1 MSYDFLPFL
10 KDIIQL
16 PGLSGYE
23 TSVRQRIREEWKPL
37 VDEIET
43 SRVGSLHALKRGNG
57 KGSRP
62 SVLIAAHMDSIG
74 LMVTEVTD
82 GFLRMTAIGGVDAR
96 ILPGQSVTVHG
107 RQDLPGLIFIPP
119 PSCLPENK
127 NEVSIALENLL
138 VDLGLPPRRVARL
151 IRPGDPISFA
161 QPPIMLGENKLAGHS
176 LDNRASVAALTVC
189 LMELQTRE
197 HLWDLIAVATTQE
210 EETFAGAMTSAFAIH
225 PSTAVAVDVTF
236 GHSPG
241 LAEHKTYPLNKGPTN
256 GWGPIIHPAI
266 FRAIKKAA
274 ERAEIPLTIEIM
286 PARTATD
293 ADALQ
298 ITAEGIPTGVVC
310 IPLRYM
316 HTPVEVVSLID
327 IRRTGRLLAE
337 FVAELE
343 MGFIDQIT
351 WE

>member
-10 KDIIQL
+10 KDLIQL

-23 TSVRQRIREEWKPL
+23 APVRQRISAEWEPL
-37 VDEIET
+37 VDEIEI

-62 SVLIAAHMDSIG
+62 CILLAAHMDAIG

-82 GFLRMTAIGGVDAR
+82 GFLRLTAIGGVDAR

-119 PSCLPENK
+119 PSCLPEDRS
-127 NEVSIALENLL
+127 EEPFALGNLL

-151 IRPGDPISFA
+151 VRPGDTISFS

-176 LDNRASVAALTVC
+176 LDNQASVAALTVC
-189 LMELQTRE
+189 LRELQTRD
-197 HLWDLIAVATTQE
+197 HLWDLFAVATTQE
-210 EETFAGAMTSAFAIH
+210 EETFAGAKTSAFAIR
-225 PSTAVAVDVTF
+225 PNVAVAIDVTF

-241 LAEHKTYPLNKGPTN
+241 LAEYKTYPLNKGPTN
-256 GWGPIIHPAI
+256 GWGPSIHPAI
-266 FRAIKKAA
+266 FQAIKESA

-286 PARTATD
+286 PVRTDTD
-293 ADALQ
+293 ADALH
-298 ITAEGIPTGVVC
+298 ITAEGIPTGVVS

-316 HTPVEVVSLID
+316 HTPVEVVSLTD
-327 IRRTGRLLAE
+327 IRRTGRLLAA

-343 MGFIDQIT
+343 MGFIEQIT